1 MIQKSKILNIL
12 LILTSLIGYIEWG
25 GTNKMFLF
33 QAEIDIFNKL
43 FIEPKAVIH
52 PLIILPV
59 FGQLFLLVTLFQ
71 KKPRKMLTGIGMGF
85 LGILLIIMFVVGI
98 ASLNFKIILS
108 TLPFMIVAGFAIKH
122 YRKIRPIYK
131 EE

>member
-1 MIQKSKILNIL
+1 MILKSKILNAL
-12 LILTSLIGYIEWG
+12 LILTSLVGYLEWG
-25 GTNKMFLF
+25 GNNKILLF

-59 FGQLFLLVTLFQ
+59 LGQLFLLVTLFQ

-85 LGILLIIMFVVGI
+85 LGILLIIMFLIGI
-98 ASLNFKIILS
+98 ISLNFKIILS
-108 TLPFMIVAGFAIKH
+108 TLPFMIAAGFTIKH

-131 EE
+131 ED

>member
-1 MIQKSKILNIL
+1 MILKSKILNAL
-12 LILTSLIGYIEWG
+12 LIVASLVGYLEWG

-33 QAEIDIFNKL
+33 QAEIDLFNKL

-52 PLIILPV
+52 PLMILPV
-59 FGQLFLLVTLFQ
+59 LGQLFLLFTLFQ

-85 LGILLIIMFVVGI
+85 LGILLVIMLAIGI
-98 ASLNFKIILS
+98 VSLNFKIIVS
-108 TLPFMIVAGFAIKH
+108 TLPFMVVAGYAIKH